1 MRIFLLGYM
10 ASGKSTLGAALADA
24 LDCAFVDLDGL
35 LEGKLGM
42 PVGAYIEEKGELS
55 FRKAEHE
62 ALVSWL
68 EEGPKDAVVALGGG
82 TPVFYDH
89 MALLNE
95 SGRTVFLDVSIG
107 ELAQRLKGSTD
118 RPLIKSQEDL
128 VEFVAKHLFERRP
141 YYSQAQV
148 RVKGDDLEVKDLTA
162 ALGDYTK

>member
-10 ASGKSTLGAALADA
+10 ASGKSTLGVALAES

-35 LEGKLGM
+35 LEGRLGM

-95 SGRTVFLDVSIG
+95 VGRTVFLDVSIG

>member
-42 PVGAYIEEKGELS
+42 PVGAYIEQKGELS

>member
-10 ASGKSTLGAALADA
+10 ASGKSLLGMALARS
-24 LDCAFVDLDGL
+24 LDCAFVDLDTL
-35 LEGKLGM
+35 LEEVLGM

-62 ALVSWL
+62 ALSSWL
-68 EEGPKDAVVALGGG
+68 EEGPEDAVVALGGG

-95 SGRTVFLDVSIG
+95 AGRTVFLDVSIG

-118 RPLIKSQEDL
+118 RPLIKNQEDL

-148 RVKGDDLEVKDLTA
+148 RVKGDALGVAELRA
-162 ALGDYTK
+162 ALEI

>member
-24 LDCAFVDLDGL
+24 LNCAFMDLDEL

-42 PVGAYIEEKGELS
+42 PVGAFIEQKGELS

-68 EEGPKDAVVALGGG
+68 EEGPKDTVVALGGG

-141 YYSQAQV
+141 YYSQAQM

>member
-24 LDCAFVDLDGL
+24 LNCAFVDLDEL

-42 PVGAYIEEKGELS
+42 PVGAFIEQKGELS